1 MILFTI
7 RSKYRITLIL
17 QLLYAKNIV
26 GLDVYQF
33 SKYKRMLHLEII
45 LLLGDERRMSSFQI
59 ENQRAVIDIRER
71 VLKGE
76 HPRREIINFV
86 KSAPV
91 GTLFEIH
98 LPHRGEPLVATFQSL
113 GMNAIVNEVEPAHFR
128 LMAIKLNEV

>member
-1 MILFTI
+1 
-7 RSKYRITLIL
+7 
-17 QLLYAKNIV
+17 
-26 GLDVYQF
+26 
-33 SKYKRMLHLEII
+33 
-45 LLLGDERRMSSFQI
+45 MSSFQI

-91 GTLFEIH
+91 GTIIEIH

-113 GMNAIVNEVEPAHFR
+113 GLNAIVNEMEPDHFR
-128 LMAIKLNEV
+128 LIAMKLNEI